1 MGMVKAIETVESE
14 FDSIELNR
22 APKYVLYEITTKG
35 SLQGHI
41 VMLAGENRDGLHFID
56 FTQGNYFIYPPHPPV
71 PYPERLSGKK
81 FLGKIVIKNN

>member
-1 MGMVKAIETVESE
+1 
-14 FDSIELNR
+14 
-22 APKYVLYEITTKG
+22 
-35 SLQGHI
+35 
-41 VMLAGENRDGLHFID
+41 MLAGENIDGLHFID

>member
-1 MGMVKAIETVESE
+1 MIKAIETVENE

-35 SLQGHI
+35 SLKGHI
-41 VMLAGENRDGLHFID
+41 VMLAGEK
-56 FTQGNYFIYPPHPPV
+56 GNYFIYPMHPPV

-81 FLGKIVIKNN
+81 FSGKIVIKNN